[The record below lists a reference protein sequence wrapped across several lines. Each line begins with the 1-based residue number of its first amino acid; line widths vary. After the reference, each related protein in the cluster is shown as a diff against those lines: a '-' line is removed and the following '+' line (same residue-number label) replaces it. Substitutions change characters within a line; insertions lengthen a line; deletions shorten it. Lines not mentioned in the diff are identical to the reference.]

1 MHQVFQG
8 LSLWRYISVNADDT
22 PPQLRKFNARH
33 IPLTLKNLFF
43 KSERRLFHFNTFALN
58 TYR

>member
-8 LSLWRYISVNADDT
+8 LSLWRDMSVNTDNT

-33 IPLTLKNLFF
+33 IPLTLKNLFLEV
-43 KSERRLFHFNTFALN
+43 SVASSISILFL
-58 TYR
+58 